1 MAYTFRRAYKS
12 LLATSSTTAFAF
24 MSNGFSS
31 LMPVSAFGWF
41 AFVII
46 PVNYVL
52 IVLYYPAYLIIYE
65 RSIRKY
71 EKNFITIMK
80 NIITCRSCRRFDW
93 QGLFL
98 QVFLDRFEQDIS
110 IDSEDMKKS
119 RVEIELEDVDISP
132 SKLKKPKSILSKR
145 NMEVENASDSDL
157 SSE

>member
-1 MAYTFRRAYKS
+1 
-12 LLATSSTTAFAF
+12 
-24 MSNGFSS
+24 
-31 LMPVSAFGWF
+31 MPVSAFGWF

-145 NMEVENASDSDL
+145 NMEVEDASESDL